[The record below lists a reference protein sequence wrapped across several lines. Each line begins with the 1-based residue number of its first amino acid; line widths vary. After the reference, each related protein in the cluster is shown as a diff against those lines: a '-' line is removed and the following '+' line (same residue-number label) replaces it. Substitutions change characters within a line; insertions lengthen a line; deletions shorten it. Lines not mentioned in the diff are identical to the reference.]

1 MIVHDEFLGSLVGC
15 YYGGNVAGPVDIGVY
30 RRNNGECYVE
40 LGPHGTKIKVE
51 EADLLSFANV
61 ISVSLETTSDKRQD
75 SSSGRKREFHHDV
88 EPNASIVMRTKFMT
102 NHQYDEYCE
111 LDRLIRGAMAANKAR
126 TNNYPSSPSVS
137 AEEFRTVKLD
147 IGRGAGYTTWIVN
160 NAGPDD
166 VILVPSEFTRDIF
179 VGLGAHAS
187 ILNAHYVSS
196 VRLRSCNVFVDQ
208 PSAVIASIGGKTRFY
223 ETVAE
228 CSQIVMLG
236 Q

>member
-1 MIVHDEFLGSLVGC
+1 MK
-15 YYGGNVAGPVDIGVY
+15 PW
-30 RRNNGECYVE
+30 
-40 LGPHGTKIKVE
+40 HG
-51 EADLLSFANV
+51 AD
-61 ISVSLETTSDKRQD
+61 
-75 SSSGRKREFHHDV
+75 
-88 EPNASIVMRTKFMT
+88 SIVMRTKFMT
-102 NHQYDEYCE
+102 NYQYDEYCE
-111 LDRLIRGAMAANKAR
+111 LDRLIRGAMAANKTR
-126 TNNYPSSPSVS
+126 MNNHPSSPYVS

-166 VILVPSEFTRDIF
+166 VILVPSEITRDIF

-187 ILNAHYVSS
+187 ILNAHYVSN

>member
-1 MIVHDEFLGSLVGC
+1 
-15 YYGGNVAGPVDIGVY
+15 
-30 RRNNGECYVE
+30 
-40 LGPHGTKIKVE
+40 
-51 EADLLSFANV
+51 
-61 ISVSLETTSDKRQD
+61 
-75 SSSGRKREFHHDV
+75 
-88 EPNASIVMRTKFMT
+88 MT
-102 NHQYDEYCE
+102 NYQYDEYCE
-111 LDRLIRGAMAANKAR
+111 LDRLIRGAMAANKTR
-126 TNNYPSSPSVS
+126 MNNHPSSPYVS

-166 VILVPSEFTRDIF
+166 VILVPSEITRDIF

-187 ILNAHYVSS
+187 ILNAHYVSN

>member
-1 MIVHDEFLGSLVGC
+1 MIVYDEFLGSLLGSLVGHC
-15 YYGGNVAGPVDIGVY
+15 YGNVAGLVNIGVH
-30 RRNNGECYVE
+30 RRNGACYVE
-40 LGPHGTKIKVE
+40 LGPYGTKIKVE

-61 ISVSLETTSDKRQD
+61 ISTNLETTSDKRQD
-75 SSSGRKREFHHDV
+75 SNSGRKREFHHDV
-88 EPNASIVMRTKFMT
+88 EPNASIVMEPNR
-102 NHQYDEYCE
+102 QDDEYCE

-126 TNNYPSSPSVS
+126 TNNHPSSPSVS

-179 VGLGAHAS
+179 VGLGAHAY
-187 ILNAHYVSS
+187 ILNAYYVSN